1 MPIIGLLGHK
11 VDEKGVRKRIG
22 ILQET
27 LLVATL
33 DDKVVGLC
41 GLQISTMIQ
50 RDKPVGRIT
59 ILVVAEDARGVSLG
73 RMLVETAE
81 ARFRKAGCGLIEVTS
96 RDEHVKAHAFYRHM
110 GYERTSLRF
119 AKEL

>member
-59 ILVVAEDARGVSLG
+59 ILVVAEGARGVSLG

-119 AKEL
+119 AKDL